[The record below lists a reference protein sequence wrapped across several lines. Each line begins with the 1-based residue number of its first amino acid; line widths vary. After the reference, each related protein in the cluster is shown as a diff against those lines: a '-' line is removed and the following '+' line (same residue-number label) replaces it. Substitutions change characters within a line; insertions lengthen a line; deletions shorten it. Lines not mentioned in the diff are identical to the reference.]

1 MVEAN
6 AVYPDLRDRSVF
18 VSGGATGIGEA
29 LVRAFAAQ
37 GSRTAF
43 VDIDVQ
49 AGQALAAELG
59 DAVHFAPCDI
69 TDTPAYQAAIRAAAD
84 RFGPVTALIN
94 NAANDL
100 RHSLEDL
107 TPQRFDELVAV
118 NLKHSLFAAQAVAP
132 MMRAAGGGSI
142 VNFGS
147 ISWMIPQ
154 GNFPSYATSKAG
166 IHGMTRTLA
175 KDLGPDGVR
184 VNTVVPGW
192 VMTEKQ
198 RRLWL
203 DEAGKRAIAEN
214 QLLQSPLMP
223 EHIARMVLFLASDA
237 SAMCTAQNFTVD
249 GGWT

>member
-1 MVEAN
+1 MAEAN

-214 QLLQSPLMP
+214 QLLQRPLMP
-223 EHIARMVLFLASDA
+223 EHIAQMVLFLASDA